1 MSSAHAPVPGH
12 DETDLSD
19 EFGGWADE
27 SPILLTDID
36 QVLEESAHVERA
48 RASDP
53 IRAWRD
59 DLKVALD
66 SLAYARGVLA
76 ADVGILRHCLAAPHP
91 QAVVDDLP
99 SAMTT
104 RSWGDG
110 WSAPAEGEP
119 DPTRTRVDGEIFMR
133 ADGLM
138 AAHQEMAHADLSSRE
153 EVTRVLG
160 ELEAQLNDLAQRQE
174 AVEIRLQEI
183 RAAIVHQY
191 KDGRVPARDWL
202 G

>member
-1 MSSAHAPVPGH
+1 MSSAHAAVPGH
-12 DETDLSD
+12 DETDRSD
-19 EFGGWADE
+19 ELGSWADE
-27 SPILLTDID
+27 SPILLADID
-36 QVLEESAHVERA
+36 QILEESAHVERA

-66 SLAYARGVLA
+66 SLVYARAVLA

-104 RSWGDG
+104 RTWGDG
-110 WSAPAEGEP
+110 WSAPAEREP
-119 DPTRTRVDGEIFMR
+119 DPVRVDGEIFVR
-133 ADGLM
+133 SDWLM
-138 AAHQEMAHADLSSRE
+138 AAHQEMAHADLSSRD

-183 RAAIVHQY
+183 RAAIVRQY